1 MVKKRVKRMVIF
13 GCIRGEE
20 WKSISVQREYIR
32 LLRIIQGV
40 SPGIPDW
47 ISTFVHK

>member
-1 MVKKRVKRMVIF
+1 MVKKRVDRIVIF

-20 WKSISVQREYIR
+20 WKSISVQRDYIR
-32 LLRIIQGV
+32 SLRIIQGV

-47 ISTFVHK
+47 IQTFVYE